1 MEVIFDGALL
11 KPVLSPTMKT
21 ALSVISL
28 IANSLVEANKC
39 MKKRLADEAGLP
51 STLDEVMKQSGLN
64 IPGLEDALA
73 RLMGGGDEARK
84 AAAMVVNTPDPAD
97 LLRAFV
103 RTYGVEPAPTKPPI
117 VTPPPASTS
126 STPSP
131 VVSEVVAAP
140 NLVAFRSEFTREA
153 RDAAKAPAP
162 PSAAGLPLFRPD
174 FTREAREA
182 ARAKETP
189 AAPSQPPA
197 ATKPVKASAPWIVAR
212 VQRRLEELSEER
224 RAHMEIMNRRIDA
237 LAAELVTLRAEL
249 DQLQE
254 AAKEPH
260 RAPAELLMV
269 VDAVEPEPAAAVVEG
284 VTQAAVALTV
294 TVEEVD
300 QALGLVDEYAA
311 EARAADEQQFARI
324 AALEGDLASMRARV
338 QQEREAQRAMAARA

>member
-39 MKKRLADEAGLP
+39 MKKRLADEAGQP

-103 RTYGVEPAPTKPPI
+103 HTYGVEPAPTKPPI

-131 VVSEVVAAP
+131 EVVAAP

-162 PSAAGLPLFRPD
+162 PSAAGLPLVRPD

-189 AAPSQPPA
+189 AAASQPPA
-197 ATKPVKASAPWIVAR
+197 ATPPVKAATPWIVAR

-224 RAHMEIMNRRIDA
+224 RAQMEIMNRRIDA
-237 LAAELVTLRAEL
+237 LAAELATLRAEL

-254 AAKEPH
+254 AAKEP
-260 RAPAELLMV
+260 RLQSAGPLKV
-269 VDAVEPEPAAAVVEG
+269 VDAVQPEPAAAVVEG

-294 TVEEVD
+294 TVEDVD
-300 QALGLVDEYAA
+300 QALGLVDEYVA

-324 AALEGDLASMRARV
+324 AALADDLASMRARV
-338 QQEREAQRAMAARA
+338 QQEREAQRARAAHA